1 MESQAVCYTMSTR
14 ATYGEVT
21 SLASPASISDREP
34 WCRQVDSALPVNQI
48 RTDRLDI
55 PAWWNAP

>member
-21 SLASPASISDREP
+21 SLASPASLSDREP
-34 WCRQVDSALPVNQI
+34 WGRQVDSALPVNQI

-55 PAWWNAP
+55 PA